1 MNKTY
6 KENIKEWLEKELKKR
21 NKTYTH
27 FDKKPDLSKNILKKS
42 PQIFFEDF
50 FSVKN
55 ISKRAF
61 WPFIHFTK
69 TENRYKKNKED
80 PKKLWKFQAKDREIF
95 YASYFDWFIFSF
107 YSFLIA
113 KKYDE
118 LLKKSNL
125 DHVVL
130 AYRHIDIEWEWWKWK
145 NNIHFAKEIFEE
157 IDKQKNCYVFAF
169 DISSFFD
176 NLDWDILKNNICAVL
191 WINELT
197 NDWKNIFNA
206 ITKYSYIDQEDI
218 RNYNLIQNKV
228 INTDKF
234 KKARKKYKKD
244 NFIENY
250 IKSLLFIL
258 SKNFILAI
266 KTLSIKENL
275 IKRTKYYKDNYWIA
289 QWTPIS
295 GVMANLY
302 MYDFD
307 LYLNKYCKANCWK
320 YYRYSDDILIV
331 VPYNKDNKE
340 ILFNEIQ
347 KEVFE
352 MIDAL
357 ELKIQQKKTDIF
369 EFNSWVLSKSFT
381 YNETSDKFEED
392 ENIKLLQ
399 YLGFSFDWKN
409 VLLRNKTLTRHYR
422 RMIESIKRLARLK
435 PRIKDWKVIR
445 KSRIKWD
452 KILLWE
458 MNKRYTHSWAQNV
471 DNRYWNFYWYVKASY
486 EIMKDLQ
493 DWLWINNKIKK
504 QMSKYAKNY
513 KEVIDCKIFNKK
525 REKK

>member
-1 MNKTY
+1 MNKIY

-42 PQIFFEDF
+42 PQLFFEDF
-50 FSVKN
+50 FSVEN

-80 PKKLWKFQAKDREIF
+80 PKKLWKFEAKDREIF

-157 IDKQKNCYVFAF
+157 IDKQKDCYVFAF

-176 NLDWDILKNNICAVL
+176 NLDWNILKNNICAVL

-218 RNYNLIQNKV
+218 RNCNLLKNKV
-228 INTDKF
+228 IDKESF
-234 KKARKKYKKD
+234 HKVRKEYKKLND
-244 NFIENY
+244 WE
-250 IKSLLFIL
+250 K
-258 SKNFILAI
+258 
-266 KTLSIKENL
+266 L

-295 GVMANLY
+295 WVMANLY

-307 LYLNKYCKANCWK
+307 LYLNKYSKSYNWK

-331 VPYNKDNKE
+331 IPYNNDNKK

-352 MIDAL
+352 SIDK
-357 ELKIQQKKTDIF
+357 LKLTIQQKKTDIF
-369 EFNSWVLSKSFT
+369 EFNGWILFKSFT
-381 YNETSDKFEED
+381 YNETNNKFDED
-392 ENIKLLQ
+392 EHIKLLQ
-399 YLGFSFDWKN
+399 YLGFSFNWEN

-422 RMIESIKRLARLK
+422 RMIESIRRLARLK
-435 PRIKDWKVIR
+435 PLIKNWKIIR

-452 KILLWE
+452 KILLWD
-458 MNKRYTHSWAQNV
+458 MNKRYTHSWAKNISK
-471 DNRYWNFYWYVKASY
+471 RYWNFYWYVKASY
-486 EIMKDLQ
+486 KIMKDLQ